1 MNAIKIFLKDES
13 GLEIAEYAVAAGLV
27 AIAVAAAFTVLGV
40 KINSVINV
48 LANTIEA
55 PVRPI
60 DS

>member
-13 GLEIAEYAVAAGLV
+13 GLEIAEYAVAAALV
-27 AIAVAAAFTVLGV
+27 ALAVAAAFTALGV

-55 PVRPI
+55 PLRPI
-60 DS
+60 AS